1 MEIVDLADRP
11 VFRAACAEWFSSTW
25 GIPARIY
32 AESMADRSVHGVPNG
47 LSCSMEAARS
57 EVWA

>member
-11 VFRAACAEWFSSTW
+11 ALRDACAEWFSLRW
-25 GIPARIY
+25 GISARIY
-32 AESMADRSVHGVPNG
+32 AERMADRSVHGVPNG

-57 EVWA
+57 AVWA

>member
-1 MEIVDLADRP
+1 MEIVDLEDRP
-11 VFRAACAEWFSSTW
+11 ALRAACAEWFSSKW

-32 AESMADRSVHGVPNG
+32 AESIADRSIHGASNG
-47 LSCSMEAARS
+47 LSCLMKPARS